1 MAQIYYYFNKCT
13 LDEAAGRRQSM
24 FPLVD
29 CVQEMECSSNREPTR
44 TRNVALDLNPMV
56 IMFLI
61 LQQFAF

>member
-1 MAQIYYYFNKCT
+1 MALIYYYSNKRK

-44 TRNVALDLNPMV
+44 TRNVGLDLNPMG
-56 IMFLI
+56 IMILI
-61 LQQFAF
+61 LQQFAL